1 MTSIVVKGGNLL
13 KGTIK
18 ISGSKNAALPCLAA
32 SILTNEVVVLE
43 KVPIIGDTKNMIEI
57 MRLMNIKVN
66 VNDNTLMIKSDRPD
80 FKIPSRFSKL
90 LRGSTLLLGSLLA
103 RRGRVELYGYGGC
116 PIGLRPIDLHLYAFK
131 ALGAKIEQKKDSI
144 EIIANQGLKG
154 AEIFFNF
161 PSVGATENAIMAAC
175 VAKGE
180 TILKNVALEPEV
192 LDLVKMLQSMGV
204 IIKVNSRRRE
214 IKIIGTKEISGV
226 KHELIPDR
234 IEAGTY
240 AVASVIAGSK
250 VVLEDLN
257 VMHLRGVVRKLLEI
271 GAEVSIKGKSNL
283 QICQAKNPLKSLNIV
298 TKPYPGFPTDLQP
311 QFVTLF
317 TQAHGT
323 SQIFETIY
331 ENRFLHIPELC
342 KMGAKIDVLDRKII
356 IEGPTTLHGS
366 EVYARDIR
374 GGVALVLAGLVAKG
388 STIINNAE
396 VIMRGYEK
404 IETKL
409 RGVGAEIEVIK

>member
-1 MTSIVVKGGNLL
+1 LTSIVVKGGNLL